1 MAFSMIYTAN
11 TSNMAFTTDD
21 GNYVQVPFGS
31 VVRRKNCG
39 IMLDGGS
46 LVGMGGGY
54 YDFDVSLTLTPDAIG
69 PVKAQLFQDGVA
81 IPGATA
87 TGYAAAAGNPL
98 NISFP
103 AVARQCGRCCNTV
116 FTLGINASATVNNFV
131 TKAKKTD

>member
-1 MAFSMIYTAN
+1 MAFSMLYTVNATN
-11 TSNMAFTTDD
+11 TAFTTED

-39 IMLDGGS
+39 VMLDGGS
-46 LVGMGGGY
+46 IVGMGGGY
-54 YDFDVSLTLTPDAIG
+54 YDFDVSLTLTPAAIG

-131 TKAKKTD
+131 TKTKKTD